1 MDFIEEPK
9 NYKRTKK
16 EKPPKG
22 RTKYKVRAWV
32 EDLMESPNRWAIY
45 SYRPLT
51 RQGMITTSSS
61 IDAYRKRYPH
71 IEWAISKEGEFYAIC
86 GRYTP
91 KESGE

>member
-1 MDFIEEPK
+1 MDYIDEPK
-9 NYKRTKK
+9 SIRRAKT
-16 EKPPKG
+16 EKPKG

-45 SYRPLT
+45 SRQPLT
-51 RQGMITTSSS
+51 RQGQVNASSS
-61 IDAYRKRYPH
+61 LDQYRKRYTH
-71 IEWAISKEGEFYAIC
+71 IEWAVSKEEEFYAVC